1 MIRIAICDDDREYG
15 AWLEM
20 VIFQRFGSG
29 VEITQYSS
37 GEDYLVDAE
46 LMHELIFLDVEMPGM
61 DGIETAARIR
71 KENRNAVLIFISGVR
86 NPTPESFKV
95 APYRYLLKSFSN
107 EELEKELEDI
117 FAETKRIFAE
127 EYLVCEKDGHSVRT
141 NLLDILYI
149 SIVRGGCQVHVYNG
163 KSTEDS
169 LVREKLA
176 VLAKKLEEKDF
187 AYAHNSYLV
196 NLRNV
201 DSFSKTEVV
210 LKDKTVL
217 AISRSKYVEFENRMF
232 RYWGRKYV

>member
-1 MIRIAICDDDREYG
+1 M
-15 AWLEM
+15 
-20 VIFQRFGSG
+20 
-29 VEITQYSS
+29 
-37 GEDYLVDAE
+37 
-46 LMHELIFLDVEMPGM
+46 
-61 DGIETAARIR
+61 
-71 KENRNAVLIFISGVR
+71 
-86 NPTPESFKV
+86 
-95 APYRYLLKSFSN
+95 LKSFSN

-163 KSTEDS
+163 KNTEDS

>member
-15 AWLEM
+15 EWLES
-20 VIFQRFGSG
+20 VVFKVFGSG

-37 GEDYLVDAE
+37 GEDYLVDVDQ
-46 LMHELIFLDVEMPGM
+46 MHELIFLDVEMPEI
-61 DGIETAARIR
+61 DGIETAVQIR
-71 KENRNAVLIFISGVR
+71 KENRNAVLVFISGVR

-107 EELEKELEDI
+107 EELERELMEI
-117 FAETKRIFAE
+117 LAETNRVFSDD
-127 EYLVCEKDGHSVRT
+127 YLVCEKDGHSIRV
-141 NLLDILYI
+141 NLLEVLYI
-149 SIVRGGCQVHVYNG
+149 SIVRGGCEVHTYDG
-163 KSTEDS
+163 QTADGG
-169 LVREKLA
+169 LIREKLA
-176 VLAKKLEEKDF
+176 VLAKKLVDKDF
-187 AYAHNSYLV
+187 AQAHNSYLV

-217 AISRSKYVEFENRMF
+217 AISRSKYAEFENQMF